1 MFSSR
6 KKGIRTAL
14 RMKVENGTRRTQ
26 MDAENADKNKGNG
39 EWKTGYSF
47 LRNQEERMLF
57 GARIMGTLFI
67 PIPAVRRS
75 GMVQWQI

>member
-14 RMKVENGTRRTQ
+14 RMKVENGTRGTQ

-47 LRNQEERMLF
+47 LRDQERRMLF
-57 GARIMGTLFI
+57 GARIMGTLLL
-67 PIPAVRRS
+67 PMPTVRRI
-75 GMVQWQI
+75 GMVRWQI